1 MTGCRLPL
9 GAFRNLNVWLGLLE
23 NPPYKLCTP
32 WRRFL
37 SSASHQPVVT
47 ITQKHF
53 CVSPI
58 KCHAFLIPLPP
69 NMPRI
74 SVRLKSN
81 KSSRK
86 NMKQTLQEETDE
98 EEEEEE
104 EEKSDSED
112 EFEDDSTVL
121 KDYKDLEKVVQSFR
135 FDVIMKAGLDI
146 ARNKVEDAFY
156 NGKLRLNGEKLW
168 KKSRAVKVGDTL
180 DLIIGEDK
188 ETETAVVMR
197 AVLRKASDKDDN
209 DKYRV
214 VLRRWRNLKVPKQ
227 DVFK

>member
-1 MTGCRLPL
+1 MTCCRLSL
-9 GAFRNLNVWLGLLE
+9 GTFRNLNVWFGLLE
-23 NPPYKLCTP
+23 KTPYGPCTP
-32 WRRFL
+32 WKRFL
-37 SSASHQPVVT
+37 CSTSQQP
-47 ITQKHF
+47 ITAFTPNHV
-53 CVSPI
+53 CISPI
-58 KCHAFLIPLPP
+58 KCRVFLIPLSK

-86 NMKQTLQEETDE
+86 NMKQTVSEDTE
-98 EEEEEE
+98 EEDEE

-112 EFEDDSTVL
+112 EFEDDSAIV

-135 FDVIMKAGLDI
+135 FDVIMKSGLDI

-156 NGKLRLNGEKLW
+156 NGELRLNGEKLW
-168 KKSRAVKVGDTL
+168 KKSRSVKVGDTL

-197 AVLRKASDKDDN
+197 VVLRKASEKDDG

>member
-1 MTGCRLPL
+1 MTGCRLPI

-23 NPPYKLCTP
+23 KSPYKLCTP
-32 WRRFL
+32 WKRFL
-37 SSASHQPVVT
+37 YSASHQPVASLT
-47 ITQKHF
+47 PSHLSL
-53 CVSPI
+53 SPI
-58 KCHAFLIPLPP
+58 KYRILLIPLSTCL
-69 NMPRI
+69 PRI
-74 SVRLKSN
+74 SMRLKSD

-86 NMKQTLQEETDE
+86 NVKQTVQEEAEEEDE
-98 EEEEEE
+98 ER
-104 EEKSDSED
+104 SDSED
-112 EFEDDSTVL
+112 EFEDDSTVV

-156 NGKLRLNGEKLW
+156 NGELRLNGEKLW

-197 AVLRKASDKDDN
+197 VVLKKASEKTDN
-209 DKYRV
+209 DKYKV
-214 VLRRWRNLKVPKQ
+214 ILRRWRNLKVPKQ

>member
-1 MTGCRLPL
+1 MTCFRLSL
-9 GAFRNLNVWLGLLE
+9 GTFRHLHVWLGLLE
-23 NPPYKLCTP
+23 KSPYGHCTP
-32 WRRFL
+32 WKRFIC
-37 SSASHQPVVT
+37 SASQQPT
-47 ITQKHF
+47 TAISLNHF
-53 CVSPI
+53 CISPI
-58 KCHAFLIPLPP
+58 KCHVFLIPSSKNTPW
-69 NMPRI
+69 I

-86 NMKQTLQEETDE
+86 NMKQTVPEDTEEEEDE
-98 EEEEEE
+98 EED
-104 EEKSDSED
+104 KSDSED
-112 EFEDDSTVL
+112 EFEDDSTIE

-135 FDVIMKAGLDI
+135 FDVIMKSGLDI

-156 NGKLRLNGEKLW
+156 NGELRLNGEKLW

-188 ETETAVVMR
+188 ETETVVVMR
-197 AVLRKASDKDDN
+197 VVLRKASEKDDG
-209 DKYRV
+209 DKYKV